1 MATGRAIRREVDS
14 RARYTAVSSLL
25 SLSVFF
31 LCFVCASFLF
41 SFFLSTCNGRKKEKN
56 TVGEAPAALS
66 SSFAFIVFNV
76 MAPLVASFV
85 LALRS

>member
-31 LCFVCASFLF
+31 FVFCVCLVFIFLF
-41 SFFLSTCNGRKKEKN
+41 
-56 TVGEAPAALS
+56 
-66 SSFAFIVFNV
+66 
-76 MAPLVASFV
+76 FV
-85 LALRS
+85 YM